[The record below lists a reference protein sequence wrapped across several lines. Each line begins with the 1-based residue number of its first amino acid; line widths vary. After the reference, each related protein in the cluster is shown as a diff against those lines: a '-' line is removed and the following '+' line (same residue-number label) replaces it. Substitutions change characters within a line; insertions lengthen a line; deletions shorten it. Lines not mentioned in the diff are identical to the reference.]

1 MAFHRTAESRTMSNP
16 RTPKERQC
24 CGLGLVE
31 LVCSAPVVLEPAHH
45 APHLLFSMFL
55 RGLTCPKPQNKRNLL
70 PPLARMPRPEL
81 SLQDRRDL
89 GQVSQHLLIQRRQR
103 CVRVLGHHLEDLLHN
118 ICLTEQHTAHKLVK
132 AADIASTITILLK
145 KTSQNLGGVIFIHL
159 SGLRLSRRGLLG
171 AEEGLQVLHLLL
183 VRLPGLPVRWQELTR
198 QLQELLRRGPGL
210 ELLGLALRMVCP
222 KVCDLLAQAPR
233 LHR

>member
-1 MAFHRTAESRTMSNP
+1 MAFHRTAESRTMSSP

-31 LVCSAPVVLEPAHH
+31 LVRRAPVVLEPAHH

-55 RGLTCPKPQNKRNLL
+55 RGKTCPQPQNKRNLL

-81 SLQDRRDL
+81 SLHDRRDL

-132 AADIASTITILLK
+132 AADIASTITIL
-145 KTSQNLGGVIFIHL
+145 QIGGVIFIHL

-171 AEEGLQVLHLLL
+171 AEEGLQVFHLLL